1 MKDFEQLSSWFCY
14 AVDPSM
20 NEDVALACFKKFRK
34 AGRVV
39 VAQLDF
45 APEAFSPQTE
55 RSQEPIIS
63 RSLATFQRNVTRQ

>member
-45 APEAFSPQTE
+45 APDTFLPRTE
-55 RSQEPIIS
+55 KSQQPLIS
-63 RSLATFQRNVTRQ
+63 RSLATFESRTIRQ